1 MDELFHYLCNILF
14 VLIFIPIL
22 VIIGVFA
29 YGVMGWIG
37 VIIFIGVCVYSFIQG
52 LNDNKSA
59 NNSKNNYQNG
69 ANNDDYLYYHF
80 TKKD

>member
-52 LNDNKSA
+52 LNDNKGA

-69 ANNDDYLYYHF
+69 ADNDDYLYYYF
-80 TKKD
+80 TKED

>member
-1 MDELFHYLCNILF
+1 MDELFHYLGNILF

-37 VIIFIGVCVYSFIQG
+37 VIIFISVCVYSFIQG
-52 LNDNKSA
+52 LNDDKGVNNK
-59 NNSKNNYQNG
+59 KNNYQNG
-69 ANNDDYLYYHF
+69 ADNDDYLYYHF
-80 TKKD
+80 TKED

>member
-59 NNSKNNYQNG
+59 NNNKNNYQNG
-69 ANNDDYLYYHF
+69 ADNDDYLYYHF
-80 TKKD
+80 TKED

>member
-69 ANNDDYLYYHF
+69 AGNDDYLYYHF
-80 TKKD
+80 TKED

>member
-69 ANNDDYLYYHF
+69 ADNDGYLYYHF
-80 TKKD
+80 TKDD

>member
-69 ANNDDYLYYHF
+69 ADNED
-80 TKKD
+80 

>member
-1 MDELFHYLCNILF
+1 MQY
-14 VLIFIPIL
+14 FICFNL
-22 VIIGVFA
+22 
-29 YGVMGWIG
+29 YSYSCG

-69 ANNDDYLYYHF
+69 ADNDDYLYYHF
-80 TKKD
+80 TKED

>member
-52 LNDNKSA
+52 FKEGNGA
-59 NNSKNNYQNG
+59 NNKKNNYQNG
-69 ANNDDYLYYHF
+69 ADNDDYLYYHF
-80 TKKD
+80 TKED